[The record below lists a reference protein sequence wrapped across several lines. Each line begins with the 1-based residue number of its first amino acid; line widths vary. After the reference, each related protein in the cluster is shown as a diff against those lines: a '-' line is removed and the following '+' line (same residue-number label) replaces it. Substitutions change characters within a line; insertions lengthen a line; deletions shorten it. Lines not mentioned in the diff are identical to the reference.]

1 VARKRTKKS
10 KDVELLGLLGV
21 GLDNQDGHQ
30 RVTRGEEFL
39 LLGGSEET
47 HERMQDA
54 AIRVTEKLKDK
65 GKTLREASV
74 EEVIDLLRDAR
85 ER

>member
-1 VARKRTKKS
+1 MARNINKKKQAKVAG
-10 KDVELLGLLGV
+10 LLGL

-39 LLGGSEET
+39 LLGGSQET
-47 HERMQDA
+47 HERMQDV
-54 AIRVTEKLKDK
+54 AIRVTEGLQDK
-65 GKTLREASV
+65 GKRLQDAAP
-74 EEVIDLLRDAR
+74 EEVADLIRRAM